1 MKSNNKVLLAFI
13 AVVGLVILAFI
24 FFYLYGTSVYDGA
37 VERKTN
43 LDKSWDNVQA
53 VYQRRADLV
62 PNLVATVQGAADNE
76 KEILTEVTKAR
87 AGMANATTPAELQQ
101 QGDIINRNIAVVFE
115 KYPEIRSTENF
126 QKLQD
131 ELAGTENR
139 ISTERIR
146 YNEAVQAY
154 NAYIKG
160 FWRKKALGL
169 VSDGDEEFTEAKG
182 FEAEAGSDKAPEV
195 KFN

>member
-13 AVVGLVILAFI
+13 AVVGIVILAFI

-43 LDKSWDNVQA
+43 LDKSWANVQA

-76 KEILTEVTKAR
+76 KEILLEVTKAR

-126 QKLQD
+126 KELQY

-146 YNEAVQAY
+146 YNESVQAY
-154 NAYIKG
+154 NSYIKG

>member
-1 MKSNNKVLLAFI
+1 MRSNNKVLLALI
-13 AVVGLVILAFI
+13 AVIGVVVLAFI

-37 VERKTN
+37 VERKSKI
-43 LDKSWDNVQA
+43 DESWSNVQA

-62 PNLVATVQGAADNE
+62 PNLVATVQGASENE
-76 KEILTEVTKAR
+76 KQILTEVTQAR
-87 AGMANATTPAELQQ
+87 AGMANATTPGELQQ
-101 QGDIINRNIAVVFE
+101 QGDVINRNIAIVFE

-126 QKLQD
+126 QMLQD
-131 ELAGTENR
+131 ELTGTENR

-146 YNEAVQAY
+146 FNESVQDYNS
-154 NAYIKG
+154 YIKG

-169 VSDGDEEFTEAKG
+169 VSDDNEEFKEAKG
-182 FEAEAGSDKAPEV
+182 FEADAGSEKAPQV